1 MKTVFEGKHVVVRER
16 DGWEFAER
24 KSATEAA
31 AVIALTEND
40 ELILVEQYRRPV
52 DARVID
58 LPAGLVEGGDD
69 AAATAKKEL
78 EEETGYSC
86 ERVELVAKCATS
98 PGITSELVSIFRA
111 HGVKKTGQPEE
122 GITVHLVPRKS
133 AADWLRK
140 QSALIDVKLHFVTQS
155 T

>member
-16 DGWEFAER
+16 DGWEFIER

-31 AVIALTEND
+31 AVIALTDDD

-86 ERVELVAKCATS
+86 EHVEFLGKYATS
-98 PGITSELVSIFRA
+98 PGITSEIVSLFRA
-111 HGVKKTGQPEE
+111 HGVKRSGKPEE
-122 GITVHLVPRKS
+122 GIEVHL
-133 AADWLRK
+133 
-140 QSALIDVKLHFVTQS
+140 
-155 T
+155 